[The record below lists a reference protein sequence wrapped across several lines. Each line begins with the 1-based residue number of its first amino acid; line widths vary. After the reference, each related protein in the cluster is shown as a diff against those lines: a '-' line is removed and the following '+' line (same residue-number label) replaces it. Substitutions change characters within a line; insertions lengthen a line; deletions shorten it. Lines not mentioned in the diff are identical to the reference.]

1 MHRDVG
7 ALLISFSGQGHL
19 NTANFDFALQKL
31 GLILLLTHCDSKLI
45 FGLIGCIEG
54 VLEGDELLSFLWL
67 LRDSWIFRDN
77 LDDDRCQVRPNLPV
91 QLKALLQLF
100 EFLEVLDLVFDVENL
115 LDSLL
120 IGVCLADEDAH
131 EFVIQFS
138 HVAFMTFSVLA

>member
-1 MHRDVG
+1 M
-7 ALLISFSGQGHL
+7 
-19 NTANFDFALQKL
+19 
-31 GLILLLTHCDSKLI
+31 LTHCDSKLI

-54 VLEGDELLSFLWL
+54 VLKGDELLSFLL
-67 LRDSWIFRDN
+67 LLQDRWIFRDN

-100 EFLEVLDLVFDVENL
+100 EFLEVLYLVFDVENL

-131 EFVIQFS
+131 EIVIQFS
-138 HVAFMTFSVLA
+138 HVPFMTFSVLA